1 MRDTAALERLPE
13 LSPVARE
20 HIERLMQLRDEF
32 VMLASNG
39 RFIDAAG
46 REWSRLP
53 STWRMTLLLVAGI
66 GVDVEHLD
74 VLAGREWR
82 EMPEPERAAVRA
94 TVRDCKRNVCALY
107 ALAARV

>member
-1 MRDTAALERLPE
+1 MTAVIDAAAIE

-20 HIERLMQLRDEF
+20 HIARLMALRDEF
-32 VMLASNG
+32 VRLASNG

-46 REWSRLP
+46 REWSRVP
-53 STWRMTLLLVAGI
+53 TEWRMTLLLVAGI

-82 EMPEPERAAVRA
+82 EMPDAERQAVRA
-94 TVRDCKRNVCALY
+94 TVRACKRYVGTLHAR
-107 ALAARV
+107 AARV